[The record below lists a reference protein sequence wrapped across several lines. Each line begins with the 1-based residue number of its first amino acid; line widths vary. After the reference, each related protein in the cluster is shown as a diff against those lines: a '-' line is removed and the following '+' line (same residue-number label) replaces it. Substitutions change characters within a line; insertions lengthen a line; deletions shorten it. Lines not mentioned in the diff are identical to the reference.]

1 MGQEEKIISML
12 EQIIGKQ
19 DEHSGMLNEHRS
31 ILNEHTSILKEQ
43 SNILNEHS
51 QKHNQHTEQFKEH
64 GQILSALQTGQEHL
78 KAELEGMKK
87 SNKSEFK
94 EVKEQLSNV
103 STKEDLLQKDV
114 WNNKVDIERLK
125 NIIGIS

>member
-19 DEHSGMLNEHRS
+19 DEHSGVLKEHS
-31 ILNEHTSILKEQ
+31 SILK
-43 SNILNEHS
+43 EHS
-51 QKHNQHTEQFKEH
+51 QKHHQHTEQFKEH

-94 EVKEQLSNV
+94 ELKEQISNV